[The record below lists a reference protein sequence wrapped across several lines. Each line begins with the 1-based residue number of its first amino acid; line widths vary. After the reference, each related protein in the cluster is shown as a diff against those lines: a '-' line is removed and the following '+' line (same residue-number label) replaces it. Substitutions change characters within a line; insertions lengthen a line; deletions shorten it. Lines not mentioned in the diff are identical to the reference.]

1 MIFNI
6 IFAMMAI
13 SFAGFLVCLVA
24 AAIKVLYEQWKNKD
38 EIQR

>member
-6 IFAMMAI
+6 IFASMMVG
-13 SFAGFLVCLVA
+13 FGGFLVCLVA
-24 AAIKVLYEQWKNKD
+24 AGIKTLYEQWRNKD